1 MLSRNLLQGIINH
14 YMSNAMAH
22 VHAICNF
29 HILMIVSTK
38 EPIKSLLDLVY
49 VYKQSTFPKGS
60 TLVIPTKHYTL

>member
-49 VYKQSTFPKGS
+49 VYKHKVHFPKA
-60 TLVIPTKHYTL
+60 PR